1 MRFYLL
7 IILLQFFILPIG
19 AKEKPVIALSATKS
33 VKAHRI
39 QRPVEIDGYFKEEV
53 WKDADV
59 ADDFMTMNPT
69 IGKKPYQPT
78 EVRILYTD
86 DAIYFGA
93 TLYDSEP
100 DSIAREL
107 AVRDGGARADE
118 FTVHLNPYNDGQN
131 IFIFEVS
138 AANVQT
144 DIKRSATSNDRT
156 WNVVWDSEVQITDNG
171 WQIEMRIPYAAIRF
185 PKSAVQKWGINFF
198 RRIRRIHETS
208 SWNLVDRTLGSTAL
222 QAGELTNIRN
232 INAPFRLSMYP
243 YISGNADFTPEGNAY
258 AYSAGMDLKYGINES
273 FTLDMTLIPD
283 FGQRTSDNTILNL
296 SPFEVRY
303 SENRPFFN
311 EGVELFEKAGLFYS
325 RRIGAKPEGYSNV
338 EDMLNEGD
346 IILANPGEASMINAT
361 KISGRTD
368 NGTGLGFFNALT
380 KRAVGLIK
388 RSNGEKEEILTEP
401 LTNFNML
408 VYDKIIGK
416 YSYINLINTNYYQPE
431 TNYIGNVTGTAF
443 KISDRRNRYAF
454 HGRASESLVTDKET
468 NKIIPGSSMDV
479 SLGKL
484 NGNLYANYN
493 FELMTDTYNPN
504 DMGYLRRNNNME
516 HNLVVRYGIYEPQG
530 KFLNYFSTVRLSYNS
545 LYKPRVFTNYGL
557 SLNNRATFKNF
568 LTIGVNYYSSITN
581 RYDYFEPRVEG
592 RYFYKP
598 ASHSASAWLATD
610 GNKMMSA
617 GASIGGYIAD
627 GTGYHWSINPNV
639 RLSDKLSFNH
649 DFDFNM
655 TYDEHGYVDHFNEDS
670 IIFGQRD
677 KKTIINTFSGA
688 YIFNNKTSLRLKI
701 RHYWSEVDYTSYQ
714 LLQHDGTLNHI
725 ANAQQNEDINFNVFN
740 IDLIYSW
747 NFAPGSFMTL
757 MWKNNISEQEE
768 IPNNEFYNFMQNFE
782 NTLALPQTNS
792 ISLKISY
799 FFDYRYLLKS

>member
-1 MRFYLL
+1 MRFCLI
-7 IILLQFFILPIG
+7 IILLQLFFFPLA
-19 AKEKPVIALSATKS
+19 AKEKPVLDSTLTKS
-33 VKAHRI
+33 VKAQRI
-39 QRPVEIDGYFKEEV
+39 HRPVEIDGYLKEEV
-53 WKDADV
+53 WKEAEV
-59 ADDFMTMNPT
+59 ADDFKTMNPT

-78 EVRILYTD
+78 EVRVLYTD

-93 TLYDSEP
+93 TLYDTQP
-100 DSIAREL
+100 DSIAKEL

-156 WNVVWDSEVQITDNG
+156 WDVVWDSEVQITEEG
-171 WQIEMRIPYAAIRF
+171 WQLEMRIPYAAIRF
-185 PKSAVQKWGINFF
+185 PKTEVQTWGVNFF
-198 RRIRRIHETS
+198 RRNRRVHETS
-208 SWNLVDRTLGSTAL
+208 SWNLVDRTVGSTGL

-303 SENRPFFN
+303 AENRPFFN

-325 RRIGAKPEGYSNV
+325 RRIGAKPEHYNLV
-338 EDMLNEGD
+338 EDTLAEGD
-346 IILANPGEASMINAT
+346 IIIENPAEASMINAT

-368 NGTGLGFFNALT
+368 GGTGLGFFNALT
-380 KRAVGLIK
+380 KRTVALIK

-401 LTNFNML
+401 LTNYNML

-416 YSYINLINTNYYQPE
+416 YSYVNMINTNYYQPE
-431 TNYIGNVTGTAF
+431 TKYVGNVTGTAF
-443 KISDRRNRYAF
+443 KLSDRRNRYAF
-454 HGRASESLVTDKET
+454 HGRASASMVTDKET
-468 NKIIPGSSMDV
+468 NEIIPGSSMDI
-479 SLGKL
+479 SIGKL

-504 DMGYLRRNNNME
+504 DIGFLRRNNNLE
-516 HNLVVRYGIYEPQG
+516 HNMVVRYGMYEPKG
-530 KFLNYFSTVRLSYNS
+530 KFLNYFSTLRLSYNS
-545 LYKPRVFTNYGL
+545 LYEPRVFTNYGL

-568 LTIGVNYYSSITN
+568 LTIGINYYSSISK

-598 ASHSASAWLATD
+598 TSHSTSFWFATD
-610 GNKMMSA
+610 GNKMLSFAASA
-617 GASIGGYIAD
+617 GGYIAD
-627 GTGYHWSINPNV
+627 GSGYSWSVNPNV
-639 RLSDKLSFNH
+639 RLSDRLSFEH
-649 DFDFNM
+649 DFDFRLAF
-655 TYDEHGYVDHFNEDS
+655 DEHGYVDHFNEDS
-670 IIFGQRD
+670 ILFGRRD
-677 KKTIINTFSGA
+677 TKTIINTFSGA
-688 YIFNNKTSLRLKI
+688 YIFNNKTSLRLKV
-701 RHYWSEVDYTSYQ
+701 RHYWSEVDYLSYH
-714 LLQHDGTLNHI
+714 LLQNDGTLEPLAH
-725 ANAQQNEDINFNVFN
+725 AQQNEDINFNAFN

-747 NFAPGSFMTL
+747 NFAPGSFMTV
-757 MWKNNISEQEE
+757 MWKNSITEREDVIND
-768 IPNNEFYNFMQNFE
+768 EFYNFMQNFE

-799 FFDYRYLLKS
+799 FFDYKYLFKS